1 MNNFTESKHI
11 GIARIREEARLRYNP
26 LRNLTPQRI
35 TQAMDNFH
43 CGYLSDAAKI
53 YDAIRRRDAI
63 VQACVQ
69 KRKRATFRDANKDTL
84 NAHAQG
90 KQTAGERKTSNDARS
105 WVAKNSATARR
116 VSGAPQ
122 GVAETAKS
130 AQGNSATEQAKNT
143 TAKSK
148 QATPATADAALGQEL
163 QKRGTDGDKGGD
175 PKKDTDNIEK
185 MTKAL
190 NDCLEALKDIKNNTA
205 ATATKKENK

>member
-1 MNNFTESKHI
+1 MMAGGGFGGGFGSAGGSSRQSGRPATVSAKYGDLYDQWKAAGGSKS
-11 GIARIREEARLRYNP
+11 GQSWTA
-26 LRNLTPQRI
+26 
-35 TQAMDNFH
+35 
-43 CGYLSDAAKI
+43 
-53 YDAIRRRDAI
+53 
-63 VQACVQ
+63 
-69 KRKRATFRDANKDTL
+69 FRDANKDTL

-90 KQTAGERKTSNDARS
+90 KQTAGERKMSNDARS

-185 MTKAL
+185 MAKAL
-190 NDCLEALKDIKNNTA
+190 DDCLQSLKDIKNNTA
-205 ATATKKENK
+205 ATATKKESK